1 LKIARHIE
9 TMTRVDTRLERNSMR
24 KFVNGSGLL
33 VRIAAVLLITI
44 TASAAMAQGPVD
56 NQLRSYADVAEITM
70 PAVVN
75 ISTDKMVDRSAGHP
89 FMEDPMFKRFF
100 NMPDD
105 DVHKNPERMEHSVGS
120 GIIISSDGY
129 ILTNNHVV
137 ENATKIRVT
146 FVGEKEYEAEI
157 IGTDP
162 PTDVAL
168 IKIPAENLPF
178 IRIGNSERM
187 RVGDQVM
194 AIGNPF
200 GVGQTVTLGIVSA
213 LGRNIG
219 LMDYSD
225 LIQTDASINPG
236 NSGGALVNM
245 QGELVGMNAAMMSR
259 SGGSQGIG
267 FAIPTSMAMK
277 IVESLKETGTV
288 QRAYLGVIPQPVD
301 QSMAD
306 YYGMDRPRGV
316 LVTQVNEDTPADRAG
331 LKDGDIIL
339 SVDDREIK
347 NPGILRNVISVS
359 EVGHEF
365 DLAIMRDG
373 KEKTVAVKLE
383 KFPDPEQLAAA
394 GSSTGSEEDTSLEG
408 VTVRAM
414 TETMRADMETLPEG
428 MTGLMVTDVEQTSNA
443 ASEGLAT
450 GDIILEVGKESV
462 TTLKGYQKALSKNT
476 DRPVFL
482 RVYKVRQGQTIYI
495 AVPR

>member
-1 LKIARHIE
+1 
-9 TMTRVDTRLERNSMR
+9 MRNHAYQRGLML
-24 KFVNGSGLL
+24 GLAALLL
-33 VRIAAVLLITI
+33 VATAVP
-44 TASAAMAQGPVD
+44 SVAQAQSG
-56 NQLRSYADVAEITM
+56 QLRSYADVAEKTM

-75 ISTDKMVDRSAGHP
+75 ISTDKTVENNPHSP
-89 FMEDPMFKRFF
+89 FMDDPMFRRFF

-105 DVHKNPERMEHSVGS
+105 DTHNQQERVQHSLGS
-120 GIIISSDGY
+120 GIVISSDGY

-137 ENATKIRVT
+137 EGANKVHVT
-146 FVGEKEYEAEI
+146 FAGDREYEAKV

-168 IKIPAENLPF
+168 IKIDATGLPF
-178 IRIGNSERM
+178 LDVSDSDKL

-200 GVGQTVTLGIVSA
+200 GVGQTVTMGIVSA

-245 QGELVGMNAAMMSR
+245 QGQLVGMNAAILSR

-267 FAIPTSMAMK
+267 FAIPTSMAMR
-277 IVESLKETGTV
+277 VVDSLRNEGKV
-288 QRAYLGVIPQPVD
+288 QRAYLGVYPQAVD

-316 LVTQVNEDTPADRAG
+316 LITSVNDDTPADKAG
-331 LKDGDIIL
+331 LRNGDIIL
-339 SVDDREIK
+339 SVDDKSIS
-347 NPGILRNVISVS
+347 NPSMLRNVISLS
-359 EVGHEF
+359 EVGEKVK
-365 DLAIMRDG
+365 LAIVREG
-373 KEKTVAVKLE
+373 KQEDVYVKLE
-383 KFPDPEQLAAA
+383 ELPETV
-394 GSSTGSEEDTSLEG
+394 GGPSSRQPSHEQDESLDG
-408 VTVRAM
+408 VTVRELTPALR
-414 TETMRADMETLPEG
+414 ESAGVPDDLD
-428 MTGLMVTDVEQTSNA
+428 GLLVTAVTPTSNA
-443 ASEGLAT
+443 AGEGLAV
-450 GDIILEVGKESV
+450 GDVIQEVGRTEV
-462 TTLKGYQKALSKNT
+462 TSLGSFKKSLAEKT

-482 RVYKVRQGQTIYI
+482 RVYRPAQKRSVFI

>member
-1 LKIARHIE
+1 
-9 TMTRVDTRLERNSMR
+9 MR
-24 KFVNGSGLL
+24 KSDNGSGNQ
-33 VRIAAVLLITI
+33 VRILAWIAAVFLITI
-44 TASAAMAQGPVD
+44 SVSAVMAQGPVD
-56 NQLRSYADVAEITM
+56 GQLRSYADVAEKTM

-75 ISTDKMVDRSAGHP
+75 ISTDKMVDRSAQHP
-89 FMEDPMFKRFF
+89 FMNDPMFKRFF

-105 DVHKNPERMEHSVGS
+105 DVHNNPERMEHSLGS
-120 GIIISSDGY
+120 GIVISSDGY

-146 FVGEKEYEAEI
+146 FLGEKEYEAEI

-168 IKIPAENLPF
+168 IKISAEGLPF
-178 IRIGNSERM
+178 IQIGESDRM

-267 FAIPTSMAMK
+267 FAIPTSMAMQ

-288 QRAYLGVIPQPVD
+288 QRAYLGVLPQPMD

-316 LVTQVNEDTPADRAG
+316 LITQVNADTPADRAG

-339 SVDDREIK
+339 SVDGREIK
-347 NPGILRNVISVS
+347 NPSMLRNVISLS
-359 EVGHEF
+359 EVGQEV
-365 DLAIMRDG
+365 DLAIVRDG
-373 KEKTVAVKLE
+373 KEKNVAVKLE
-383 KFPDPEQLAAA
+383 KFPDPEQVAEVED
-394 GSSTGSEEDTSLEG
+394 EEDGTLDG
-408 VTVRAM
+408 VTVREM
-414 TETMRADMETLPEG
+414 TERMRPMMDTLPDDME
-428 MTGLMVTDVEQTSNA
+428 GLLVTDVEQTSNA
-443 ASEGLAT
+443 AGEGLAE
-450 GDIILEVGKESV
+450 GDIILEVGKEPV
-462 TTLKGYQKALSKNT
+462 TTLKAFKAALGKNT

-482 RVYKVRQGQTIYI
+482 RVYKARQGQSIYI

>member
-1 LKIARHIE
+1 
-9 TMTRVDTRLERNSMR
+9 MR
-24 KFVNGSGLL
+24 KCVNGNGILTMMT
-33 VRIAAVLLITI
+33 AVFLITAAASMA
-44 TASAAMAQGPVD
+44 TAQAPVD
-56 NQLRSYADVAEITM
+56 NQLRSYADVAEKTM

-75 ISTDKMVDRSAGHP
+75 ISTDKMVDNSAQRP
-89 FMEDPMFKRFF
+89 FMNDPMFRRFF

-105 DVHKNPERMEHSVGS
+105 DVHNNPERLEHSLGS
-120 GIIISSDGY
+120 GIVISPDGY

-137 ENATKIRVT
+137 ENASKIRVT
-146 FVGEKEYEAEI
+146 FLGDKEYEAEI

-168 IKIPAENLPF
+168 IKIDADNLP
-178 IRIGNSERM
+178 IVHIGDSDKL

-245 QGELVGMNAAMMSR
+245 QGQLVGMNAAILSR

-267 FAIPTSMAMK
+267 FAIPTSMAMR
-277 IVESLKETGTV
+277 IVDSLRETGTV
-288 QRAYLGVIPQPVD
+288 QRAYLGVLPQPVD

-316 LVTQVNEDTPADRAG
+316 LITQVNEDTPAEKAG

-339 SVDDREIK
+339 SVDGREIK
-347 NPGILRNVISVS
+347 NPSMLRNVISLS
-359 EVGHEF
+359 EVGQEVE
-365 DLAIMRDG
+365 LAIVREG
-373 KEKTVAVKLE
+373 KEKNVVVKLE
-383 KFPDPEQLAAA
+383 KFPDPEQLAEADA
-394 GSSTGSEEDTSLEG
+394 PADPDEDETLDGVIVREMTSSM
-408 VTVRAM
+408 RAM
-414 TETMRADMETLPEG
+414 MEALPEDMEGLVV
-428 MTGLMVTDVEQTSNA
+428 TGVEQTSNA
-443 ASEGLAT
+443 AREGLAE
-450 GDIILEVGKESV
+450 GDIILEVGREPV
-462 TTLKGYQKALSKNT
+462 TTL
-476 DRPVFL
+476 
-482 RVYKVRQGQTIYI
+482 
-495 AVPR
+495 

>member
-1 LKIARHIE
+1 
-9 TMTRVDTRLERNSMR
+9 MR
-24 KFVNGSGLL
+24 KFVNGSGHQ
-33 VRIAAVLLITI
+33 VRILAWVAAVFLITV
-44 TASAAMAQGPVD
+44 SAPAAWAQGPVD
-56 NQLRSYADVAEITM
+56 NQLRSYADVAEKTM
-70 PAVVN
+70 SAVVN
-75 ISTDKMVDRSAGHP
+75 ISTDKLVDSSANNP
-89 FMEDPMFKRFF
+89 PMNDPMFRRFF

-105 DVHKNPERMEHSVGS
+105 DVHNNPERMEHSVGS

-137 ENATKIRVT
+137 GDATKIRVT

-178 IRIGNSERM
+178 IQIGESDRL

-267 FAIPTSMAMK
+267 FAIPTSMAMQ
-277 IVESLKETGTV
+277 IVASLKETGTV
-288 QRAYLGVIPQPVD
+288 QRAYLGVLPQPVD

-316 LVTQVNEDTPADRAG
+316 LITQVNEDTPAERAG
-331 LKDGDIIL
+331 LQDGDIIL
-339 SVDDREIK
+339 SVDGREIK
-347 NPGILRNVISVS
+347 NPSMLRNVISLS
-359 EVGHEF
+359 EVGQEV
-365 DLAIMRDG
+365 DLAIIRDG
-373 KEKTVAVKLE
+373 KEKNVAVKLE
-383 KFPDPEQLAAA
+383 KFPDPEQLA
-394 GSSTGSEEDTSLEG
+394 STGAPADPDEDKSLEG
-408 VTVRAM
+408 VTVREM
-414 TETMRADMETLPEG
+414 TESMRANIETLPED
-428 MTGLMVTDVEQTSNA
+428 MTGLLVTGVEQASNA
-443 ASEGLAT
+443 AGEGLAV

-462 TTLKGYQKALSKNT
+462 TTLKGYQEALGKNT

-482 RVYKVRQGQTIYI
+482 RVYRARQGQSIYI

>member
-1 LKIARHIE
+1 
-9 TMTRVDTRLERNSMR
+9 MR
-24 KFVNGSGLL
+24 KCVNGNGILTMMTAL
-33 VRIAAVLLITI
+33 LLITAAAS
-44 TASAAMAQGPVD
+44 TAHAQAPVD
-56 NQLRSYADVAEITM
+56 NQLRSYADVAEKTM

-75 ISTDKMVDRSAGHP
+75 ISTDKMVDRSAQQP
-89 FMEDPMFKRFF
+89 FMNDPMFRRFF

-105 DVHKNPERMEHSVGS
+105 DVHNNPERLEHSLGS
-120 GIIISSDGY
+120 GIVISPDGY

-137 ENATKIRVT
+137 ENASKIRVT
-146 FVGEKEYEAEI
+146 FLGDKEYEAEI

-168 IKIPAENLPF
+168 IKIDAKNLP
-178 IRIGNSERM
+178 IVHIGDSDIL

-245 QGELVGMNAAMMSR
+245 QGQLVGMNAAILSR

-267 FAIPTSMAMK
+267 FAIPTSMAMR
-277 IVESLKETGTV
+277 IVDSLRETGTV
-288 QRAYLGVIPQPVD
+288 QRAYLGVLPQPVD

-316 LVTQVNEDTPADRAG
+316 LITQVNEDTPAEKAG

-339 SVDDREIK
+339 SVDGREIR
-347 NPGILRNVISVS
+347 NPSMLRNVISLS
-359 EVGHEF
+359 EVGQEVE
-365 DLAIMRDG
+365 LAIVREG
-373 KEKTVAVKLE
+373 KEKNVAVKLE
-383 KFPDPEQLAAA
+383 KFPDPEQLAEAVA
-394 GSSTGSEEDTSLEG
+394 PADPDEDETLDGVIVREMTTSM
-408 VTVRAM
+408 RAM
-414 TETMRADMETLPEG
+414 METLPDDMDG
-428 MTGLMVTDVEQTSNA
+428 LVVTGVEQTSNA
-443 ASEGLAT
+443 AREGLAE
-450 GDIILEVGKESV
+450 GDIILEVGKEPV
-462 TTLKGYQKALSKNT
+462 ATLKEFQSALGKNT
-476 DRPVFL
+476 ERPVFL
-482 RVYKVRQGQTIYI
+482 RVYKPRQGQSIYI

>member
-1 LKIARHIE
+1 
-9 TMTRVDTRLERNSMR
+9 MR
-24 KFVNGSGLL
+24 KFVNGKGTLTWMT
-33 VRIAAVLLITI
+33 AVLLITAAAS
-44 TASAAMAQGPVD
+44 TAASSALAQAPVD
-56 NQLRSYADVAEITM
+56 HQLRSYADVAETTM

-75 ISTDKMVDRSAGHP
+75 ISTDKLVDNSMGQHP
-89 FMEDPMFKRFF
+89 FMNDPMFKRFF

-105 DVHKNPERMEHSVGS
+105 DVHNQPERLEHSLGS
-120 GIIISSDGY
+120 GIVISADGY

-137 ENATKIRVT
+137 ENASKVRVT
-146 FVGEKEYEAEI
+146 FVGEREYEAEV

-168 IKIPAENLPF
+168 IKIDAENLPTV
-178 IRIGNSERM
+178 RVGDSDQL

-219 LMDYSD
+219 LMDYAD

-245 QGELVGMNAAMMSR
+245 RGELVGMNAAILSR

-267 FAIPTSMAMK
+267 FAIPTSMAMR
-277 IVESLKETGTV
+277 IVDSLKESGTV
-288 QRAYLGVIPQPVD
+288 QRAYLGVLPQPVD

-316 LVTQVNEDTPADRAG
+316 LITQVNEDTPAEKAG
-331 LKDGDIIL
+331 LMDGDIIL
-339 SVDDREIK
+339 SVDGREIR
-347 NPGILRNVISVS
+347 NPSMLRNVISLS
-359 EVGHEF
+359 EVGQDVE
-365 DLAIMRDG
+365 LAIVREG
-373 KEKTVAVKLE
+373 KEQNITVRLD
-383 KFPDPEQLAAA
+383 KFPDPEQMAAA
-394 GSSTGSEEDTSLEG
+394 DVPADPDEDETLDG
-408 VTVRAM
+408 VVVREM
-414 TETMRADMETLPEG
+414 TPRMRTMMETLPEDIEG
-428 MTGLMVTDVEQTSNA
+428 LIVTGVEQTSNA
-443 ASEGLAT
+443 AREGLAE
-450 GDIILEVGKESV
+450 GDIIQKVGGETV
-462 TTLKGYQKALSKNT
+462 TTLKAFQGALGKNT

-482 RVYKVRQGQTIYI
+482 RVYKPRQQQSIFI

>member
-1 LKIARHIE
+1 
-9 TMTRVDTRLERNSMR
+9 MRNFAYGRSLTIWL
-24 KFVNGSGLL
+24 VALLL
-33 VRIAAVLLITI
+33 VAAAVPSL
-44 TASAAMAQGPVD
+44 AQTGE
-56 NQLRSYADVAEITM
+56 LRSYADVAEKTM

-75 ISTDKMVDRSAGHP
+75 ISTDKLVDSNFQHP
-89 FMEDPMFKRFF
+89 FLQDPTFRRFF

-105 DVHKNPERMEHSVGS
+105 DTHNRNNDNQERMEHSLGS
-120 GIIISSDGY
+120 GIVISADGY

-137 ENATKIRVT
+137 ENASKVHVT
-146 FVGEKEYEAEI
+146 FAGDREYEAEV

-168 IKIPAENLPF
+168 IKIEAAGLPYLE
-178 IRIGNSERM
+178 IADSDQL

-225 LIQTDASINPG
+225 LIQTDAAINPG

-245 QGELVGMNAAMMSR
+245 DGVLVGMNAAILSR

-267 FAIPTSMAMK
+267 FAIPTNMAMRV
-277 IVESLKETGTV
+277 VESLRTVGHV
-288 QRAYLGVIPQPVD
+288 QRAYLGVFPQTVD

-316 LVTQVNEDTPADRAG
+316 LITQVNDDTPADRAG
-331 LKDGDIIL
+331 LRNGDIIL
-339 SVDDREIK
+339 SVDDKAIK
-347 NPGILRNVISVS
+347 NPSMLRNVISLS
-359 EVGHEF
+359 EVGEKVKL
-365 DLAIMRDG
+365 DIVRDG
-373 KEKTVAVKLE
+373 KEKEVYVNLE
-383 KFPDPEQLAAA
+383 ELPTDA
-394 GSSTGSEEDTSLEG
+394 GGRGSQPSEPVQDESLDG
-408 VTVRAM
+408 VTVRELTASLRS
-414 TETMRADMETLPEG
+414 TASLPDDME
-428 MTGLMVTDVEQTSNA
+428 GLLVVNVAGASNA
-443 ASEGLAT
+443 AREGLAQ
-450 GDIILEVGKESV
+450 GDVIQEVGREAVISLEGFKD
-462 TTLKGYQKALSKNT
+462 ALGKKT

-482 RVYKVRQGQTIYI
+482 RVYKPGQQRSVFI

>member
-1 LKIARHIE
+1 
-9 TMTRVDTRLERNSMR
+9 MRNLVRGRIIST
-24 KFVNGSGLL
+24 GLAALLL
-33 VRIAAVLLITI
+33 VAVAVPSL
-44 TASAAMAQGPVD
+44 AQESTGE
-56 NQLRSYADVAEITM
+56 LRSYADVAAKTM

-75 ISTDKMVDRSAGHP
+75 ISTDKMVDSNFQHP
-89 FMEDPMFKRFF
+89 FMEDPMFRRFF

-105 DVHKNPERMEHSVGS
+105 DTHKKDEGESQERMEHSLGS
-120 GIIISSDGY
+120 GIVISADGY

-137 ENATKIRVT
+137 ENASKVHVT
-146 FVGEKEYEAEI
+146 FAGEREYEAEI

-168 IKIPAENLPF
+168 IKIDAKNLPF
-178 IRIGNSERM
+178 VEISDSDKL

-200 GVGQTVTLGIVSA
+200 GVGQTVTLGIASA

-245 QGELVGMNAAMMSR
+245 KGELVGMNAAILSR

-267 FAIPTSMAMK
+267 FAIPTNMAMRV
-277 IVESLKETGTV
+277 VESLRTVGHV
-288 QRAYLGVIPQPVD
+288 QRAYLGVFPQVVD

-316 LVTQVNEDTPADRAG
+316 LITQVNDDTPADKAG
-331 LKDGDIIL
+331 LRNGDIIL
-339 SVDDREIK
+339 SVDEKKIK
-347 NPGILRNVISVS
+347 NPSMLRNVISLS
-359 EVGHEF
+359 EVGEKVK
-365 DLAIMRDG
+365 LAIVRDG
-373 KEKTVAVKLE
+373 A
-383 KFPDPEQLAAA
+383 
-394 GSSTGSEEDTSLEG
+394 EEDVYVQLEELPSAPGRANNAPTEPDQDKSLDG
-408 VTVRAM
+408 VTVRELTDALR
-414 TETMRADMETLPEG
+414 TSASLPDDIEG
-428 MTGLMVTDVEQTSNA
+428 LLVAGVNNTSNA
-443 ASEGLAT
+443 AREGLAE
-450 GDIILEVGKESV
+450 GDVIQEVGREGVSELGAFKN
-462 TTLKGYQKALSKNT
+462 ALGKNT

-482 RVYKVRQGQTIYI
+482 RVYKPTQQRSVFI